1 LILTA
6 VKFVRVVRA
15 FRGAATVEVSRN
27 AVARVAPELVGSA
40 SANDAVGCFL
50 VRAVGTVAVT
60 VAQPRLVD
68 AAHAVHALEFTRAA
82 VRVVWLGGR
91 ESGAVLKAEMQTIV
105 R

>member
-6 VKFVRVVRA
+6 VEFVRVVRA
-15 FRGAATVEVSRN
+15 FGGAAAVEVSRN

-40 SANDAVGCFL
+40 SANDAVWCLL
-50 VRAVGTVAVT
+50 VRAVGTVAVA

-82 VRVVWLGGR
+82 MRVVRLGGR
-91 ESGAVLKAEMQTIV
+91 ESGAVLKADKCEI
-105 R
+105 